1 VQVLIL
7 STYYTTFLKIMLY
20 STYLWEYATM
30 SYKLFLSLLI
40 YMYVIARFFGS
51 PEQAA
56 VLVGVPGRRLELKG
70 CLVAGPHSFSH
81 VGLSKELATANPE
94 LTLPM
99 FCGNSRE
106 REREREKK

>member
-1 VQVLIL
+1 MCV
-7 STYYTTFLKIMLY
+7 F
-20 STYLWEYATM
+20 
-30 SYKLFLSLLI
+30 
-40 YMYVIARFFGS
+40 ARFFGS

-99 FCGNSRE
+99 FCGKSNKREWELQREE
-106 REREREKK
+106 REGEREMNFSSSNRNGSSF

>member
-1 VQVLIL
+1 MV
-7 STYYTTFLKIMLY
+7 
-20 STYLWEYATM
+20 
-30 SYKLFLSLLI
+30 
-40 YMYVIARFFGS
+40 ARFFGS

-99 FCGNSRE
+99 FCGKSKVA
-106 REREREKK
+106 KKLYLAVGTH